1 MFRKNVDSGVE
12 VPANIWDEVV
22 GRLKYLATAYTNV
35 PIYLVNP
42 STMDKIKPPET
53 GYDPECVKRSMEK
66 VSDVIARDWA
76 EREKIRGPEDSRRR
90 HAETIERAWEM
101 LSECKGMTYPTV
113 GVYTEDAHKIREH
126 TGENESRA
134 IFICPERIY
143 NSNHSKPDI
152 VFQFVVLHEL
162 AHAYHGMC
170 KYYSKDWGKV
180 IEESLANAVAY
191 VNFEKTEKNA
201 ILEHISQQPCEYKGY
216 TFWDPDSEPNAI
228 RFWFRLW
235 RSSVPSAFTIS
246 DYHDF
251 LHRFFHDYHEIIWDI
266 YRIRLMYM
274 HGLLHKFIH
283 EFLQELIHEFIRN
296 KNPELF
302 YKFLAVEILREGTA

>member
-1 MFRKNVDSGVE
+1 MFRKNVDSGVK
-12 VPANIWDEVV
+12 VPANIWDKVG
-22 GRLKYLATAYTNV
+22 GRLTYLATAYTNV

-42 STMDKIKPPET
+42 DTMDKIKPPET

-66 VSDVIARDWA
+66 VSDVINRDLE
-76 EREKIRGPEDSRRR
+76 EREKIRGPEDYRRR

-101 LSECKGMTYPTV
+101 LSECRGITYSMV
-113 GVYTEDAHKIREH
+113 GVYTEDSPTIREH
-126 TGENESRA
+126 TSENESRA

-162 AHAYHGMC
+162 AHGYQGMC

-191 VNFEKTEKNA
+191 SHFEEKEKNA

-216 TFWDPDSEPNAI
+216 TFWHPDSEPRNFLQHWLD
-228 RFWFRLW
+228 FWRESFPFR
-235 RSSVPSAFTIS
+235 PTFC
-246 DYHDF
+246 Y
-251 LHRFFHDYHEIIWDI
+251 
-266 YRIRLMYM
+266 YREF
-274 HGLLHKFIH
+274 LHKFFYTYMGRAII
-283 EFLQELIHEFIRN
+283 EPYTIVPDIRELLSELFHDIGD
-296 KNPELF
+296 KNPEHF
-302 YKFLAVEILREGTA
+302 YKLLAMEILRAGTA